1 MKRKLNANESGV
13 LILEATFGLF
23 ITMVV
28 MMFLLSIGLLLYQ
41 RVLVTVVANQTAND
55 IAQVYKLWD
64 VSDNGS
70 LTKEDVTDIKIFRG
84 FRKDKF
90 DAKNTKKAYAYISSR
105 LKQTSLAPPDGMLDV
120 TVETVHDDIG
130 RNHYEITVTQKYV
143 FLFGDI
149 LNMMGL
155 RGYDEISTV
164 SRVEAKDMTGY
175 ISTVKL
181 YKYLAKK
188 TENNSF
194 VKIIALLW
202 VFLKMWWIQPRIRR
216 MMITKNTKKPEKRQK
231 RRRKTRVDD

>member
-1 MKRKLNANESGV
+1 MKRKSNEKESGV

-41 RVLVTVVANQTAND
+41 RVLVTIVANQTAND

-64 VSDNGS
+64 VSDNAS
-70 LTKEDVTDIKIFRG
+70 LTKDDVTDIKIFRG
-84 FRKDKF
+84 FKKDKF
-90 DAKNTKKAYAYISSR
+90 DEKNTMKAYTYISSR
-105 LKQTSLAPPDGMLDV
+105 LKQTSLASPDGMLDV
-120 TVETVHDDIG
+120 TVETIHDDIG
-130 RNHYEITVTQKYV
+130 RNHYEISVTQKYV

-155 RGYDEISTV
+155 RGYDEISTM
-164 SRVEAKDMTGY
+164 SRVDAKDMTGY

-188 TENNSF
+188 TENLSF
-194 VKIIALLW
+194 VKTVSSAMG
-202 VFLKMWWIQPRIRR
+202 VFENVADIEDDTTEDEYNKYKENRKKAEEAK
-216 MMITKNTKKPEKRQK
+216 KNMGK
-231 RRRKTRVDD
+231 

>member
-1 MKRKLNANESGV
+1 M

-194 VKIIALLW
+194 VKIVSSVMGIFENIVDTGENTTDDDYEKYKETRKKAEEA
-202 VFLKMWWIQPRIRR
+202 K
-216 MMITKNTKKPEKRQK
+216 KNAGG
-231 RRRKTRVDD
+231 